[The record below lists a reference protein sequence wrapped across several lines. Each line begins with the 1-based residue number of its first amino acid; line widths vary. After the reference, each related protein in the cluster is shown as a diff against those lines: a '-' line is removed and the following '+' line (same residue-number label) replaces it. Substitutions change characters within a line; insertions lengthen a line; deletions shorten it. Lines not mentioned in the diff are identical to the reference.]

1 LAAEVIE
8 HVIYS
13 LLMRRSHRQLATF
26 MAVAAVIALL
36 SFSGSLWLTW
46 TLIPQLFV
54 LFLVPVV
61 VGTFLWFI
69 WHLFVYKYWR
79 ANHIRQMKERRELR
93 DATLR

>member
-1 LAAEVIE
+1 
-8 HVIYS
+8 
-13 LLMRRSHRQLATF
+13 MRRSHRQLATF
-26 MAVAAVIALL
+26 IAIAIVIAYL
-36 SFSGSLWLTW
+36 SLSGSLWLSW

-69 WHLFVYKYWR
+69 WHVFIYKYWR
-79 ANHIRQMKERRELR
+79 ANHIRQIKERRELR